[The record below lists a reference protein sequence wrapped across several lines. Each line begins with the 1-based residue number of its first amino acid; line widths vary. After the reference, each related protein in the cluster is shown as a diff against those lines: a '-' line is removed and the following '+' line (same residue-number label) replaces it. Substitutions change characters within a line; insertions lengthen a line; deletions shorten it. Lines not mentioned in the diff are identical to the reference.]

1 MIAFAR
7 SMAGRVFFYI
17 TAGVLAAFALA
28 TYLATWRIHHPF
40 IVLAFLVAI
49 LALSFLVAR
58 TATAPL
64 ADLASAADRLKGD
77 IESAPIR
84 EGGPT
89 EVRRAASAFNSM
101 QARIARDVRER
112 TSMLAAITHD
122 LQTPVTR
129 LRLRMEKVADEE
141 LRARLSSLTWT
152 SCEPRFGKGSTL
164 RRVWTRAKPFRPID
178 LDSMLE
184 SVVADACDTGHDATL
199 EGRTRCFVL
208 GSPNAVR
215 RCLTNLLDNAIAY
228 GRYARV
234 ECTTEAKRAIVCI
247 RDGGPGIPEEQLERV
262 FDPFVRVETSRSRE
276 TGGTGIGLTIARNIV
291 TLMGGTITLRNHPE
305 GGLEVRLE
313 LPECRLG

>member
-1 MIAFAR
+1 MT
-7 SMAGRVFFYI
+7 GRVFFYI
-17 TAGVLAAFALA
+17 TTGVLAAFALA
-28 TYLATWRIHHPF
+28 TYLASWRIHHPLV
-40 IVLAFLVAI
+40 ILAFLVAI

-58 TATAPL
+58 IATAPL
-64 ADLASAADRLKGD
+64 ADLASAADRLKND

-89 EVRRAASAFNSM
+89 EVRQAASAFNAM

-129 LRLRMEKVADEE
+129 LRLRMEKVTDEA
-141 LRARLSSLTWT
+141 LRAKLVADLDVMRATIREGLDLATSLD
-152 SCEPRFGKGSTL
+152 SRQAPQ
-164 RRVWTRAKPFRPID
+164 PID

-184 SVVADACDTGHDATL
+184 SVVADACETGHDASL
-199 EGRTRCFVL
+199 QGRTRSFVL
-208 GSPNAVR
+208 GSPNSVR

-228 GRYARV
+228 GGYARV
-234 ECTTEAKRAIVCI
+234 ECTTEAKRAIVRI
-247 RDGGPGIPEEQLERV
+247 RDGGPGIPEQQLERV

-291 TLMGGTITLRNHPE
+291 TRMGGTIALRNHPD

-313 LPECRLG
+313 LPESRIGI